1 MAIYHLH
8 AKSISRGKGQSA
20 VASASYRS
28 AEILHDDRLNYT
40 YDYTRKEHVSYT
52 EIMLPTGAPERLAD
66 RGTLWNEVER
76 VENRK
81 NSRLA
86 REVEV
91 SLPNELTHDE
101 HIKLVQ
107 DFARAEFVK
116 EGMIADIAIHNK
128 DGNPHAHIMLTLR
141 EISAEGW
148 DKKKNRDWNSKDQ
161 LMKWRKNWEVAIN
174 QELEKK
180 HISDRVSCET
190 LEAQGINRIP
200 TVHVGVFHA
209 RENRERNRKI
219 AELNAEI
226 QSTEQQ
232 LLDAHQP
239 DPTDSHLLDGFRL
252 AYDRQTNFHPPKR
265 ADGLTARM
273 LKRNGYSTHEQ
284 EIICRAFNQSL
295 ANMKISAKEL
305 SKTLFQY
312 AREVGLTEKEMLNV
326 IDVARTITNEQLRSI
341 KHERTIER

>member
-1 MAIYHLH
+1 MAIYHLSVK
-8 AKSISRGKGQSA
+8 AISRGKGQSV

-28 AEILHDDRLNYT
+28 AERLHDERLDYT
-40 YDYTRKEHVSYT
+40 YDYTRKEHVAYT
-52 EIMLPTGAPERLAD
+52 EIMLPTDAPQRLAD
-66 RGTLWNEVER
+66 RQTLWNEVER
-76 VENRK
+76 IENRK

-86 REVEV
+86 REVEIA
-91 SLPNELTHDE
+91 LPNELTHDE

-107 DFARAEFVK
+107 DFAREEFVK
-116 EGMIADIAIHNK
+116 KGMIADIAIHNK

-141 EISAEGW
+141 AVSEAGW
-148 DKKKNRDWNSKDQ
+148 DKKKNRDWNSKEQ
-161 LMKWRKNWEVAIN
+161 LVEWRKNWEVAIN

-219 AELNAEI
+219 AELNAELLEA
-226 QSTEQQ
+226 EQQ
-232 LLDAHQP
+232 LLSHQP

-273 LKRNGYSTHEQ
+273 LKRNGYNAEEQ
-284 EIICRAFNQSL
+284 EIICRAFNQTL
-295 ANMKISAKEL
+295 DNMKMSAKKAGKLL
-305 SKTLFQY
+305 SQY
-312 AREVGLTEKEMLNV
+312 AREVGLTKHEMLHV
-326 IDVARTITNEQLRSI
+326 IDEVKAIAQTQML
-341 KHERTIER
+341 KHERGRTIER

>member
-76 VENRK
+76 VEKRK
-81 NSRLA
+81 DAQLA

-91 SLPNELTHDE
+91 ALPNELTSDE

-107 DFARAEFVK
+107 DFVREEFVK
-116 EGMIADIAIHNK
+116 KGMIADIAIHSKN
-128 DGNPHAHIMLTLR
+128 DNPHAHIMLTLR
-141 EISAEGW
+141 EISVEGFS
-148 DKKKNRDWNSKDQ
+148 KKKNRDWNSKEQ
-161 LMKWRKNWEVAIN
+161 LVEWRKNWEIAIN
-174 QELEKK
+174 EELEKK
-180 HISDRVSCET
+180 HISERVSCET

-209 RENRERNRKI
+209 RENRERNRRI
-219 AELNAEI
+219 AELNAELLEA
-226 QSTEQQ
+226 EQQ
-232 LLDAHQP
+232 LAHQS
-239 DPTDSHLLDGFRL
+239 DPND
-252 AYDRQTNFHPPKR
+252 
-265 ADGLTARM
+265 
-273 LKRNGYSTHEQ
+273 
-284 EIICRAFNQSL
+284 
-295 ANMKISAKEL
+295 MKMSAKKAAASCQRKAYL
-305 SKTLFQY
+305 
-312 AREVGLTEKEMLNV
+312 
-326 IDVARTITNEQLRSI
+326 
-341 KHERTIER
+341 H